1 MRRHLLSIILTL
13 TPALA
18 SAFDAKSPAGPA
30 PMMRTSA
37 LVSLIS
43 AVGMLTIRMK
53 RMKRAAWVV
62 FIYFRIGPYRIN
74 HGVLTTTSV
83 LLPKVINYSE
93 EP

>member
-1 MRRHLLSIILTL
+1 MLYELFVHRSKDRPHLLSIILTL

-30 PMMRTSA
+30 PIMRTSA

-43 AVGMLTIRMK
+43 TVGMLTIRKK

-62 FIYFRIGPYRIN
+62 FIYFRIGPYRIKDP
-74 HGVLTTTSV
+74 TES
-83 LLPKVINYSE
+83 IMES
-93 EP
+93 